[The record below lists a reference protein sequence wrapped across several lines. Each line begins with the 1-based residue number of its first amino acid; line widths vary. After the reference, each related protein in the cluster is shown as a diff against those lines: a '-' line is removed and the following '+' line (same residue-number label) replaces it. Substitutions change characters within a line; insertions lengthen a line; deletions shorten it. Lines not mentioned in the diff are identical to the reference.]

1 MKTCPFVISLP
12 HCAGRVPVGIRQ
24 RMAISDKEIE
34 DAVDHGTYEIFS
46 GEIFSGPRVQEVL
59 AARYSRLFC
68 DLNRS
73 PRNRGYKGVVPETD
87 YKGRHIFHPGMYP
100 DDATIE
106 NWIMHYFRPW
116 HERLEKAVFSPG
128 VMGLF
133 DCHSL
138 NGIGPVAA
146 PDAGRKRKD
155 VIISNN
161 GGKSGQSDPESGD
174 PTCPVHVVEIVE
186 AAFLRAGFSTAVNDP
201 YTGGFITVHY
211 GRRLVRQGAFALQIE
226 MNQDLYLDPATE
238 RCDFQKT
245 AFVAGRAQAAFE
257 EIARRLA

>member
-1 MKTCPFVISLP
+1 MKKYPFVISLP
-12 HCAGRVPVGIRQ
+12 HCAGRVPPDIRT
-24 RMAISDKEIE
+24 RMALTDEQIA

-46 GEIFSGPRVQEVL
+46 GDILSGPPVQAVL

-73 PRNRGYKGVVPETD
+73 PRNRGHKGVVPETD
-87 YKGRHIFHPGMYP
+87 YKGRRIFRPGMYP
-100 DDATIE
+100 DEATIE
-106 NWIMHYFRPW
+106 DWVGRYFRPW

-146 PDAGRKRKD
+146 PDAGCKRKD

-161 GGKSGQSDPESGD
+161 GAKSGEADPEAGD
-174 PTCPVHVVEIVE
+174 PTCPADVVAIVE
-186 AAFLRAGFSTAVNDP
+186 AAFLRAGFTTAVNDP

-211 GRRLVRQGAFALQIE
+211 GRRLLRSGAFALQIE
-226 MNQDLYLDPATE
+226 MNQDLYLDPDTD
-238 RCDFQKT
+238 RCDAEKT
-245 AFVAGRAQAAFE
+245 AFVAGRVRAAFE

>member
-1 MKTCPFVISLP
+1 MKKYPFIISLP
-12 HCAGRVPVGIRQ
+12 HCAGRVPAEIRQ
-24 RMAISDKEIE
+24 RMGLSDKEIE

-46 GEIFSGPRVQEVL
+46 GDIFPGPRVQAVL

-73 PRNRGYKGVVPETD
+73 SRNRGHKGVVPETD
-87 YKGRHIFHPGMYP
+87 YKGRRVFRPGMYP

-106 NWIMHYFRPW
+106 DWVGRYFRPW
-116 HERLEKAVFSPG
+116 HERLEKAVFSPA
-128 VMGLF
+128 VIGLF

-138 NGIGPVAA
+138 NGIGPAAA

-161 GGKSGQSDPESGD
+161 GAKSGEADPESGD
-174 PTCPVHVVEIVE
+174 PTCPVHIVKIVE
-186 AAFLRAGFSTAVNDP
+186 AAFSGAGFTTAVNDP

-211 GRRLVRQGAFALQIE
+211 GRRLLRRGGFALQIE
-226 MNQDLYLDPATE
+226 MNQDLYVDPETD
-238 RCDFQKT
+238 RCDPEKT
-245 AFVAGRAQAAFE
+245 AAVAGSVQTVFG
-257 EIARRLA
+257 EIARRIA